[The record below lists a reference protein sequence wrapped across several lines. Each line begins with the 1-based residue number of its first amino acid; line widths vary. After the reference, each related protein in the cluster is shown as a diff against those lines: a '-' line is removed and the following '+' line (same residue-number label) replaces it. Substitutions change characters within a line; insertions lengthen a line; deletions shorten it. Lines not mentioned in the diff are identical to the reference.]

1 MDTVPLWVQLLALV
15 TLILVS
21 AFFSISE
28 TALMA
33 LNRHRVKHLARRGS
47 RGAQITLWLLDHTDR
62 MLSLILIANTLL
74 NAMTTAL
81 VTALEE
87 AARQLA
93 QVQLKAAAHRPYH
106 VRLEFGVDEV
116 LEVRQAVLGRHLV
129 AVGAVVAIR

>member
-15 TLILVS
+15 TLILFS

-47 RGAQITLWLLDHTDR
+47 HLAQITLWLLDHTDR

-81 VTALEE
+81 VTAL
-87 AARQLA
+87 AISA
-93 QVQLKAAAHRPYH
+93 
-106 VRLEFGVDEV
+106 FGNWPCSRIKDRMSRS
-116 LEVRQAVLGRHLV
+116 L
-129 AVGAVVAIR
+129 